1 MVDLFLLHTS
11 ARMKTKTR
19 LPLRVNIAVLG
30 AAVTVITNQSAS
42 AGQLVHIV
50 DLTCVIFKNISR
62 KLGHV
67 KRCSTNETGSC
78 GKTGH
83 EAYMCPEALSV

>member
-1 MVDLFLLHTS
+1 
-11 ARMKTKTR
+11 MKTKTR

-78 GKTGH
+78 GKTGQ
-83 EAYMCPEALSV
+83 

>member
-1 MVDLFLLHTS
+1 
-11 ARMKTKTR
+11 MKTKTR

-50 DLTCVIFKNISR
+50 DLTHVRYKNIPK

-67 KRCSTNETGSC
+67 ERCDIKEIGSC
-78 GKTGH
+78 GKTGQ
-83 EAYMCPEALSV
+83 

>member
-1 MVDLFLLHTS
+1 
-11 ARMKTKTR
+11 MKTKIR
-19 LPLRVNIAVLG
+19 EASIWGLPLRVNIVVLC
-30 AAVTVITNQSAS
+30 AAATVITSLNVS

-50 DLTCVIFKNISR
+50 DLTHVRYKNTSK

-78 GKTGH
+78 GKTGQ
-83 EAYMCPEALSV
+83 